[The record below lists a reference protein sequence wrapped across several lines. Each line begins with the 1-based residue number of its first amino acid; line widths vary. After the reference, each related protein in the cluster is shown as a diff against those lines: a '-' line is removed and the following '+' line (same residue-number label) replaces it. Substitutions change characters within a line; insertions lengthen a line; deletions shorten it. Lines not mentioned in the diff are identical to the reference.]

1 MTPENI
7 DRLWAVF
14 REHCI
19 SPDTDEDTIE
29 QNRVAFYA
37 GALAAVSEKMGG
49 EIQRAMEDRVAQLK
63 GARIDRTH

>member
-1 MTPENI
+1 MIQENI
-7 DRLWAVF
+7 DRLWGVF

-19 SPDTDEDTIE
+19 PQDADEDTIE
-29 QNRVAFYA
+29 QHRLTFYA
-37 GALAAVSEKMGG
+37 GALAGVSEKSGD